1 MVQWPWRRGPD
12 EAGDDASD
20 DDEQVDTHADAL
32 VTCRFQDGTIAVH
45 EDRVVI
51 ERTRRSRF
59 EDTDFQFETVVDVDY
74 DEGITVGYLQLR
86 IEGIDPD
93 SGGLLSDPVN
103 ERTVH
108 FGRGNRDCARAARDA
123 ILERAGG

>member
-1 MVQWPWRRGPD
+1 MVDWPWSRTPVSDERDGASGP
-12 EAGDDASD
+12 
-20 DDEQVDTHADAL
+20 ADAL

-59 EDTDFQFETVVDVDY
+59 EDTDFQFETVVGVDY

-86 IEGIDPD
+86 IEGTDPD

-108 FGRGNRDCARAARDA
+108 FGRGNRDCAREARDA

>member
-1 MVQWPWRRGPD
+1 MVQWPWRRGSD
-12 EAGDDASD
+12 EAGDDAPD

>member
-12 EAGDDASD
+12 EAGDDAPD

>member
-1 MVQWPWRRGPD
+1 MVQWPWRRGSD
-12 EAGDDASD
+12 EAGDDAPD

-59 EDTDFQFETVVDVDY
+59 EDTDFQFETVVGVDY

-108 FGRGNRDCARAARDA
+108 FGRGNRDCAQEARDA
-123 ILERAGG
+123 ILKRAEG